1 MLHDAAL
8 KVTANGKVL
17 KQGTCKA
24 GQTIK
29 VTGIPPLRV
38 SVNDTSSIRVTYLGT
53 TLAVPSA
60 KQVTFELPKL

>member
-17 KQGTCKA
+17 KQGTFKA

-60 KQVTFELPKL
+60 KQVTLE